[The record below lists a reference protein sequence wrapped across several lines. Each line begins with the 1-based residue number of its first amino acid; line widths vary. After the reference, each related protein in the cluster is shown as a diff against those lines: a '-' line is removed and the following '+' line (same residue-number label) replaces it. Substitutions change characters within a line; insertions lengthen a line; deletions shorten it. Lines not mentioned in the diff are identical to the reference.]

1 MKFKVGDRVK
11 VRKDL
16 KNDTFYGGNR
26 VNEEMFMHRGQIL
39 TIRAIDGKNYLMEED
54 NWYWT
59 DEMFEDREEYNYE
72 DLKKSPIGTKTT
84 FENGEV
90 LVKDDDG
97 NYSNK
102 KRWRDDSDLKELKDR
117 VNTLGKIIKIEEP
130 TYQTVY
136 EVKQEILDEAEKRY
150 LKGVIRPFKDK
161 VKYIEK
167 CKSVIHKDDSYICIQ
182 MKNNISTALPY
193 FESKTMYKNMENDK
207 EYTLEELGL

>member
-11 VRKDL
+11 NIGRESYYGICLGDIGTVTEESKAPFVKWN
-16 KNDTFYGGNR
+16 KNEKLVAF
-26 VNEEMFMHRGQIL
+26 NEEDL
-39 TIRAIDGKNYLMEED
+39 ELVYT
-54 NWYWT
+54 
-59 DEMFEDREEYNYE
+59 YE
-72 DLKKSPIGTKTT
+72 DLKKSPIGTKIT

-136 EVKQEILDEAEKRY
+136 ESKVEILDEVEKRY
-150 LKGVIRPFKDK
+150 LRGVIRPFRDK
-161 VKYIEK
+161 VTYIRKFVYSNGDAKIDIVVENW
-167 CKSVIHKDDSYICIQ
+167 YICLPTFP
-182 MKNNISTALPY
+182 KNQ
-193 FESKTMYKNMENDK
+193 MYKNMEDDK